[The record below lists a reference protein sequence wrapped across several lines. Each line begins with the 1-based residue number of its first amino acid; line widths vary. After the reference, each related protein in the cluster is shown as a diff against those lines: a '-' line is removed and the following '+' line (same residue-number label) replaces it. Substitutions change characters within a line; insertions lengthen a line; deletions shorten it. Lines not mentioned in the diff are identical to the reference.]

1 MLMQEGVSVMSKGI
15 THPLDFDKE
24 TNLQVKW
31 LKTKNTR
38 GMSVETTG
46 KKLPREIQIMLVNSL
61 LRDLKIDIEI
71 GRHG

>member
-1 MLMQEGVSVMSKGI
+1 MQGGVYVMGKGL
-15 THPLDFDKE
+15 THPLDLDKE

-46 KKLPREIQIMLVNSL
+46 KKLPREIKIMLVNSL
-61 LRDLKIDIEI
+61 LRDLKIDIEV
-71 GRHG
+71 GRHA